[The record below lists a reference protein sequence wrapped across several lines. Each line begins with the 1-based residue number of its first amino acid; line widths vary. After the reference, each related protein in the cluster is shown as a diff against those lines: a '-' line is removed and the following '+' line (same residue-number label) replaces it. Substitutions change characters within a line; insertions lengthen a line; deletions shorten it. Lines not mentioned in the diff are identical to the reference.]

1 MKILKLSSLYLLSLA
16 QTTFTYAQ
24 DDVCSCSPSIYKWTL
39 DFSSSCSYTGFPDP
53 DGSIGIEIGPDEGV
67 RDASCQIT
75 MENQL
80 TSEAFMTPVKVT
92 GYQII
97 EQDASATALKTVS
110 ESDLELTDGAQIVY
124 NSFTGM
130 AGLDVEDYPFFLFVI
145 VFAENAN
152 GEEIQLETLV
162 KFSGTCALEVF
173 GNGDTIGWLKFVS
186 NVCIC
191 ARSRSRETSEKK
203 RLQNTLYAM
212 EYVLCKDV
220 ILLCSIFNFAL
231 GFTSNVE

>member
-1 MKILKLSSLYLLSLA
+1 MKILKLSSLFLLSLA

-53 DGSIGIEIGPDEGV
+53 DGSIGIDIGQGKGV
-67 RDASCQIT
+67 SDASCQIT
-75 MENQL
+75 MGNQL
-80 TSEAFMTPVKVT
+80 TSEAPVKVT

-97 EQDASATALKTVS
+97 EQDISATALKT
-110 ESDLELTDGAQIVY
+110 ESKSNLNLNDGEEISY
-124 NSFTGM
+124 TSFTSM
-130 AGLDVEDYPFFLFVI
+130 AGLEVEDYPFFLFVI
-145 VFAENAN
+145 VFAENGN

-186 NVCIC
+186 NVCMYKIQNESN
-191 ARSRSRETSEKK
+191 ASEK
-203 RLQNTLYAM
+203 REYRTLYM
-212 EYVLCKDV
+212 FWNMFCTKLQFCS
-220 ILLCSIFNFAL
+220 LLPL
-231 GFTSNVE
+231 TRP

>member
-1 MKILKLSSLYLLSLA
+1 MKILKLSSLFLLSLA

-53 DGSIGIEIGPDEGV
+53 DGSIGIDIGPGKGV
-67 RDASCQIT
+67 SDASCQIT

-97 EQDASATALKTVS
+97 EQDASATALKT
-110 ESDLELTDGAQIVY
+110 ESKSNLNLNDGEEISY
-124 NSFTGM
+124 TSFTSM
-130 AGLDVEDYPFFLFVI
+130 AGLEVEDYPFFLFVI
-145 VFAENAN
+145 VFAENEN

-186 NVCIC
+186 NVCLYKIQNESS
-191 ARSRSRETSEKK
+191 ASEK
-203 RLQNTLYAM
+203 REYRTLYM
-212 EYVLCKDV
+212 FLNMFCTKLQFCS
-220 ILLCSIFNFAL
+220 LLPL
-231 GFTSNVE
+231 TRP